1 MLRPSNTFVIDIGK
15 KMTHVLNTE
24 TQQYSKHEHTD
35 LVNLNFPDLRDGD
48 EIIGEAAHFY
58 AQEDNSL
65 AQALKIDDLKFLK
78 NIADS
83 RNIRIRLFPQKV
95 TPKARKVNAI
105 GNDNKKLLEKTD
117 FNDIL
122 AIDYYLKKFPNVLS
136 TLKSFNPC
144 TYEEYE
150 KKVSH
155 IYTDREKLNEQVN
168 LARNEEYGIGKTNGY
183 ADPVTIWIKKN
194 MIQLAFRLDN
204 ETREWV
210 GFELKN
216 TKNGLKDALVNYTS
230 SKLKFIYQVVVTVL
244 DPDTGE
250 PRLRSDNGKPAFWK
264 YSKHVHFGL
273 TPHHMNAGVTASNY
287 KHWKRRFSCDKS
299 MSLESKKAIKSLDDI
314 FEIQD
319 GRNICDKKL
328 RTFWREVRKMIVEE
342 GIR

>member
-1 MLRPSNTFVIDIGK
+1 MKQENGL
-15 KMTHVLNTE
+15 VL
-24 TQQYSKHEHTD
+24 
-35 LVNLNFPDLRDGD
+35 
-48 EIIGEAAHFY
+48 
-58 AQEDNSL
+58 
-65 AQALKIDDLKFLK
+65 
-78 NIADS
+78 
-83 RNIRIRLFPQKV
+83 
-95 TPKARKVNAI
+95 
-105 GNDNKKLLEKTD
+105 
-117 FNDIL
+117 
-122 AIDYYLKKFPNVLS
+122 
-136 TLKSFNPC
+136 
-144 TYEEYE
+144 
-150 KKVSH
+150 
-155 IYTDREKLNEQVN
+155 
-168 LARNEEYGIGKTNGY
+168 
-183 ADPVTIWIKKN
+183 
-194 MIQLAFRLDN
+194 
-204 ETREWV
+204 
-210 GFELKN
+210 N